1 MLAFKGLFI
10 KEIKLTKS
18 WFMVGIGI
26 LFFSFIAGLGLMHYF
41 KEFVIFPII
50 SIMILVGH
58 VLYLPAY
65 LINSLN
71 IEGHSQLWL
80 HNPNHGAKL
89 FLAKL
94 SAGFVYFLVSFSIAL
109 FITDWQVNH
118 SMHAESFN
126 HFAGEPLPNISLIGI
141 ALALSS
147 IYLGIWV
154 LFYWAFYHSLK
165 GIPSLNTFRWPI
177 IIGLWVVLTAA
188 SNYIQNLPFYK
199 KLINIGVIKLEPMK
213 TLKFETGKS
222 SASAGLV
229 DTAEI
234 SIMNGIIYT
243 AVAAVVFLIAVW
255 LLERKV
261 EV

>member
-1 MLAFKGLFI
+1 MLAFKGLII

-26 LFFSFIAGLGLMHYF
+26 LFFSFIAGIGLMHYF
-41 KEFVIFPII
+41 EESVIFPII
-50 SIMILVGH
+50 SIMIVVGH
-58 VLYLPAY
+58 VFYLPAY

-94 SAGFVYFLVSFSIAL
+94 SAGTVYFLISFSIAL
-109 FITDWQVNH
+109 LIADWQVNH
-118 SMHAESFN
+118 STYAESFN
-126 HFAGEPLPNISLIGI
+126 QFAGEPLPNLGFIGL
-141 ALALSS
+141 ALALIS

-154 LFYWAFYHSLK
+154 LFYWSLYHSIK
-165 GIPSLNTFRWPI
+165 GVPSLKPFRWPI
-177 IIGLWVVLTAA
+177 LIGIWVVLTAA

-199 KLINIGVIKLEPMK
+199 KFINIGVIQLAPMK
-213 TLKFETGKS
+213 TLKFEAEKT

-234 SIMNGIIYT
+234 SIMNGIMYT
-243 AVAAVVFLIAVW
+243 VVAVIVFLIAVW